1 MRANNDYIIDDSSP
15 VGMVSDG
22 LILGEYADTV
32 LYLVRQRYTLKKQLE
47 FVNELSNSHKLNDV
61 GIIFNDVKR
70 GGKIGYYG
78 YGNTYGKRYGYEA
91 KAKTRFRIG
100 KKREKPVTI

>member
-1 MRANNDYIIDDSSP
+1 MKLKYDYIIIDSAP

-32 LYLVRQRYTLKKQLE
+32 LFLVRQRYTLKKQLE

-70 GGKIGYYG
+70 GGKIGYFG
-78 YGNTYGKRYGYEA
+78 YGNTYGKRYGYEL
-91 KAKTRFRIG
+91 KAKTRFRTG
-100 KKREKPVTI
+100 KKRVKPATI